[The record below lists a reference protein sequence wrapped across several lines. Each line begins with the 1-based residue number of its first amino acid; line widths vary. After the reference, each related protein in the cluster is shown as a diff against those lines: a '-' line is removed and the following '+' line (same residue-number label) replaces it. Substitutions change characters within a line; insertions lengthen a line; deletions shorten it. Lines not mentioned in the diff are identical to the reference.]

1 MHGDPSGK
9 ATSRGLGAGENQRWI
24 SKPQIC
30 GDDRPMH
37 CLQRPYCPALYR
49 AALSAVFSGFLLT
62 SPALQA
68 QAGADCVPGGTVQ
81 QTNACAIKDF
91 QQADTDNQI
100 LYGDVMRALSA
111 HERPALR
118 KEQSD
123 WTRSRTTQCKKA
135 QAAFEAQADWP
146 RRFHE
151 CLSQQ
156 IKARDGVLK
165 QWLHHG
171 APQ

>member
-1 MHGDPSGK
+1 MKRPTPHGAHLRQNRRAGCDDGRM
-9 ATSRGLGAGENQRWI
+9 TSRSLNFKQNR
-24 SKPQIC
+24 
-30 GDDRPMH
+30 
-37 CLQRPYCPALYR
+37 LQVLNKHTLTAMFF
-49 AALSAVFSGFLLT
+49 AATITSNITSAH
-62 SPALQA
+62 A
-68 QAGADCVPGGTVQ
+68 QAGADCVAGGNVQ

-91 QQADTDNQI
+91 QQADTDHQI